1 MEQEDYIKR
10 QIDQLGRA
18 LGKIL
23 ADLIGLKTGGEM
35 SEGIEEAD
43 QALKNALNLKIDDLI
58 SIPAEKFVQTLQEA
72 GKLNNDNLTILADL
86 LLLIAEELDQNEPEN
101 EKIKN
106 LYMRSLTIYEH
117 IDKTSSTFSFE
128 RHYKIE
134 KINNAGNASN
144 ASNADNA
151 DNANNADN
159 AGNAGNAGNAN
170 N

>member
-58 SIPAEKFVQTLQEA
+58 SIPAEKFIQTLQEA
-72 GKLNNDNLTILADL
+72 GKLNNDNLDKLADL
-86 LLLIAEELDQNEPEN
+86 LFLIAEELDQNEPEN

-106 LYMRSLTIYEH
+106 LYIRSLIIYEH
-117 IDKTSSTFSFE
+117 IDKTSSTYSFD
-128 RHYKIE
+128 RHNKIMQTMQ
-134 KINNAGNASN
+134 AMQAM
-144 ASNADNA
+144 
-151 DNANNADN
+151 
-159 AGNAGNAGNAN
+159 
-170 N
+170 